1 MNAPLFSLTAMALGV
16 MVGIAGTHFQQVQ
29 TMVEQADGTQH
40 GAPIDGARIG
50 GVPIGGRPDRGFALV
65 KSPGTVATVEIQA
78 LSHASNLVTESKNS
92 DQRVDPL
99 VEILDEMRSEQKRMR
114 QQLAETNRDLAEA
127 NFRLDSHSDSFK
139 PLTPDVERPSSLGTP
154 ISPLGGDAGPDHS
167 LLPPKP

>member
-40 GAPIDGARIG
+40 GAPIDVA
-50 GVPIGGRPDRGFALV
+50 PIDGRSDRGFALV
-65 KSPGTVATVEIQA
+65 KSPGTVATVEVQA